1 MTVFDKLL
9 YIYDF
14 IRPLLDIGILAFIFF
29 KVYEF
34 ISKTNSMQ
42 IIKALVVIDVF
53 YVIAILLKLSTL
65 LWLINIIVPG
75 LVVAIVVIF
84 QPEIRKLFLRLGQS
98 NWSKFGSRLENT
110 SIEEI
115 LEAAEW
121 LAKEKRGMLV
131 VFERQS
137 QLETSTLVRLDTIL
151 NADISKEL
159 LQTIFATD
167 TPLHDGAC
175 LVKDGKLV
183 VEKEGTDEYR
193 HLLKILDGFLEAYL
207 VKDDK
212 GVEYFTGENRLYVPY
227 VFFLKDGEVV
237 ATHLDTVESQENP
250 FKALDEQQYEELYS
264 IYTDYIHDML
274 GDLCDERC

>member
-1 MTVFDKLL
+1 MNVFDKLL
-9 YIYDF
+9 YIYDY

-42 IIKALVVIDVF
+42 IIKALVVIGVF
-53 YVIAILLKLSTL
+53 YVVAVLLKLSTL

-75 LVVAIVVIF
+75 LVIAIVVIF

-183 VEKEGTDEYR
+183 AANCYINSLSEDYSIKQSFGTR
-193 HLLKILDGFLEAYL
+193 HRAALGLCEASDAVAL
-207 VKDDK
+207 IVS
-212 GVEYFTGENRLYVPY
+212 EETGRLSLAYG
-227 VFFLKDGEVV
+227 GELHYNL
-237 ATHLDTVESQENP
+237 T
-250 FKALDEQQYEELYS
+250 LDEVKM
-264 IYTDYIHDML
+264 I
-274 GDLCDERC
+274 

>member
-9 YIYDF
+9 YIYDL

-42 IIKALVVIDVF
+42 IIKALVVIGVF

-183 VEKEGTDEYR
+183 AANCYINSLSEDYSIKQSFGTR
-193 HLLKILDGFLEAYL
+193 HRAALGLCEASDAVALIVSEETGAISLAYDSKLNYDLKISEITKILENVL
-207 VKDDK
+207 KVTEEVKK
-212 GVEYFTGENRLYVPY
+212 EEN
-227 VFFLKDGEVV
+227 
-237 ATHLDTVESQENP
+237 
-250 FKALDEQQYEELYS
+250 
-264 IYTDYIHDML
+264 
-274 GDLCDERC
+274 